1 MDNETQ
7 SRQGSDGVRNWY
19 AINTNTGYEN
29 AVVKNLKQRIESMG
43 MDEFIF
49 DVLVPTEK
57 VMKVKHGKKVEEDVR
72 IYPGYVFVDMI
83 VNDQS
88 WWVVRNTPRVSGFL
102 GTGIHPVPISDK
114 EMLDIVEKMKESKS
128 NKHSVNLEVND
139 FVKITDGPFKGTEGK
154 ILSIDEVTGQL
165 KIIISM
171 FGRDTEVELDFT
183 QVKSI

>member
-1 MDNETQ
+1 MDNQTQ
-7 SRQGSDGVRNWY
+7 SRQGDSGERNWY

-57 VMKVKHGKKVEEDVR
+57 IMKVKHGKKVEEDVR
-72 IYPGYVFVDMI
+72 MYPGYVLVDMI

-102 GTGIHPVPISDK
+102 GTGVHPVPVSDK
-114 EMLDIVEKMKESKS
+114 EMLGVVKKMKESK
-128 NKHSVNLEVND
+128 NERHVVNMGVDD
-139 FVKITDGPFKGTEGK
+139 FVKIIEGPFKDTEGK
-154 ILSIDEVTGQL
+154 VLSVDEITGQL
-165 KIIISM
+165 KIVISM
-171 FGRDTEVELDFT
+171 LGRDTEVELDVT
-183 QVKSI
+183 QVKAI